1 MCAQL
6 RSILSKKWVSH
17 GPGHDVDVAMDRQSA
32 GGGLVGNWPGIQQV
46 QPQEHQGVVGE
57 LVWIHTFFAGI
68 QYNIHD
74 G

>member
-6 RSILSKKWVSH
+6 RSILSKKRVLD
-17 GPGHDVDVAMDRQSA
+17 GPGHDGDVAKDRQSE
-32 GGGLVGNWPGIQQV
+32 GGVLVGNWPGIQQV

-57 LVWIHTFFAGI
+57 LVWVQTIFAGI